1 MWALTA
7 CAAWWLTGISN
18 SHPEWVVGVTEKF
31 RFLGIWEFLNKNHP
45 EGEHLKLSNSLSHPT
60 ASAHLKVTEP
70 KHRELCFPGE
80 GFSPPPPTGEP
91 SLKCC
96 KLWFILKLFPPLFEQ
111 SWRCKTLKSRRTQ
124 RISSTQERQ
133 LVSKIERLLIEE
145 KTYKHKVQRK

>member
-7 CAAWWLTGISN
+7 CAAWWLAGISN
-18 SHPEWVVGVTEKF
+18 SHSEWVVGVTEKL
-31 RFLGIWEFLNKNHP
+31 RFLRIWEFLNQNHP
-45 EGEHLKLSNSLSHPT
+45 EGEHLNLSNSLSHPA
-60 ASAHLKVTEP
+60 ASARLKVTEP
-70 KHRELCFPGE
+70 KHRKSCFPGE
-80 GFSPPPPTGEP
+80 GFSPSPTGGP

-133 LVSKIERLLIEE
+133 PVLKIKRLLIGE
-145 KTYKHKVQRK
+145 KTHKNKVQRK